1 MLEEHESIHVVPFII
16 LQSDVNNVTPSLIS
30 IVGVYVEL
38 PNCPYKDN

>member
-1 MLEEHESIHVVPFII
+1 MLEESEPIHVVPFII
-16 LQSDVNNVTPSLIS
+16 SHSDVNNVTPSVIS